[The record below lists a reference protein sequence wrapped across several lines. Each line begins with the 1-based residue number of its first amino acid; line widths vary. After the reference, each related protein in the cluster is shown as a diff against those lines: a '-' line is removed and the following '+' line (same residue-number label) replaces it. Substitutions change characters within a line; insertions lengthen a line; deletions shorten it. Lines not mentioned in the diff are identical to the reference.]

1 MPAYRCKISTQGGR
15 IIEKILMGSNKA
27 SLKEH
32 LEREG
37 NFVFDI
43 SRAEGLWPFLK
54 KGKRQKR
61 IKLKDLLVF
70 NQEFAVLIKAGLPI
84 VSALNLIIEKSDPRE
99 ELIEVLSDVR
109 DDVSSGASLSEAFNN
124 FSQIF
129 SNLYVATLQAG
140 ERSGNISLAINRYI
154 AYMKKIGEIR
164 QKIIAA
170 SVYPVILTMVSIFA
184 LLFLLIYVV
193 PSFTK
198 TFFEAGTQLPGLT
211 LLLVNVSDVI
221 KSNFIFFLIFV
232 VAGYIGYHYSKQTG
246 TGKMYLDKFKLGVP
260 YIGGI
265 YVHYALA
272 KLSRTL
278 STVVAGGT
286 PLVDSVRISSGTLDN
301 AFLSL
306 KLEEA
311 ANDLEKGTGFSE
323 SLARTGAFPRLALGM
338 IEAGESSG
346 ALEQVLDDVADFYE
360 TDVDTRLSVL
370 TSSIEPAL
378 MIIMGLLIG
387 FIVLAMYMPIFQMAS
402 TVGY

>member
-1 MPAYRCKISTQGGR
+1 MPAYRCKINTQGGR

-27 SLKEH
+27 SLREH

-43 SRAEGLWPFLK
+43 SRAEGFLPFFK

-84 VSALNLIIEKSDPRE
+84 VPALSLIIEKSDPNN
-99 ELIEVLSDVR
+99 ELIEVLSDIR
-109 DDVSSGASLSEAFNN
+109 DEVSGGASLSEAFDNY
-124 FSQIF
+124 SQIF
-129 SNLYVATLQAG
+129 SHLYVATLQAG
-140 ERSGNISLAINRYI
+140 ERSGNIGLAITRYI
-154 AYMKKIGEIR
+154 AYVKKIAEIR

-170 SVYPVILTMVSIFA
+170 SVYPVILMTVSVFA

-211 LLLVNVSDVI
+211 LMLVNVSDFI
-221 KSNFIFFLIFV
+221 KSNFIFFLIFIIL
-232 VAGYIGYHYSKQTG
+232 GYIGFFYSKQTG
-246 TGKMYLDKFKLGVP
+246 TGKIYLDKFKLRIP
-260 YIGGI
+260 FIGGTYI
-265 YVHYALA
+265 HYALA
-272 KLSRTL
+272 KLCRTL
-278 STVVAGGT
+278 STVVGGGT
-286 PLVDSVRISSGTLDN
+286 PLVESVRISSGTLDN
-301 AFLSL
+301 VFLSM
-306 KLEEA
+306 KLDDA

-323 SLARTGAFPRLALGM
+323 SLAKTGAFPKLALGM

-360 TDVDTRLSVL
+360 ADVDTRLSVL

-378 MIIMGLLIG
+378 MIVMGLLIG

-402 TVGY
+402 TVG